1 VPEKFNGRGGRI
13 SAAREKN
20 KIKKQENFRCRK
32 TCREFYF
39 ATRKTNSR
47 HNASYSLF
55 RVNSCD
61 SCHSWPVSP
70 FSSLCLCAF
79 VPLCEKLSSPISVSL
94 VPISGFSCSPVTMTT
109 TATLTTTTTGWLVK
123 TKRNRGF
130 ALQGCCAS
138 VSCAA
143 KPLWSATP
151 PRRFPAPLAR
161 RRVALPRNLVFR
173 TDRSPSLLLR
183 PPPQPVGRQTLLAR
197 MPRRSGR
204 DIADWYARFRIGAAS
219 HPKWRA
225 ARPRE
230 LLQVALYYFNLPPL
244 PSCLFSH
251 REVC

>member
-1 VPEKFNGRGGRI
+1 LRP
-13 SAAREKN
+13 A
-20 KIKKQENFRCRK
+20 KQIHD
-32 TCREFYF
+32 TML
-39 ATRKTNSR
+39 
-47 HNASYSLF
+47 HI
-55 RVNSCD
+55 
-61 SCHSWPVSP
+61 P
-70 FSSLCLCAF
+70 FSVSIRAIRVIRGQSPHSPLCAF